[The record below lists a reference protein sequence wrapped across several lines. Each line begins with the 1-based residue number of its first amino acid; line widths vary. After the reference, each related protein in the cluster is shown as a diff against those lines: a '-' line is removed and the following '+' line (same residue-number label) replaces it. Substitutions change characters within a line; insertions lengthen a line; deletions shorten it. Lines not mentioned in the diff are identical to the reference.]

1 MFKTALNYLR
11 KKFGRK
17 QAIEVC
23 IPSEPAVDLD
33 EAARSFVEEVREIT
47 RESEFVENLDQGHF
61 ESLDKEADPLENASE
76 IPANS
81 VVKGEANISKSGA
94 VGEKTSHVND
104 DERANGMRQDRVK
117 KCFQKQVDNQ
127 IFEMGDAEPSIPVLR
142 RKSQRGK

>member
-1 MFKTALNYLR
+1 MFKTALNYLKR
-11 KKFGRK
+11 KFGRK
-17 QAIEVC
+17 QVVEVC
-23 IPSEPAVDLD
+23 TPSVPPVDLD
-33 EAARSFVEEVREIT
+33 EAAKSFVEEVREV
-47 RESEFVENLDQGHF
+47 REASGFVENLDQEHF

-81 VVKGEANISKSGA
+81 VVQGEANVSKTGA
-94 VGEKTSHVND
+94 MGDKPSYVND